1 MERYDPRVSNVP
13 PPQPSAWPS
22 APPPTRGQ
30 PSRWLGLVS
39 LGIALLAIGVAL
51 GAWLRPLPKNEPPP
65 AATYTSQQV
74 ADAKAKVCAAY
85 AKVHRALVLS
95 ADRSGDSDP
104 TAALAIATSGRQVLD
119 AGSRYLLTKLSDL
132 PATPPELGTAIRKL
146 AASYQELTI
155 GYLDGLTN
163 SDMEMKSPLQASDD
177 STAAI
182 ERLCK

>member
-13 PPQPSAWPS
+13 PPQPPAWPS
-22 APPPTRGQ
+22 TPPATRRQ

-65 AATYTSQQV
+65 APTYTSQQV
-74 ADAKAKVCAAY
+74 ADAKVKVCAAY

-95 ADRSGDSDP
+95 ADRNGNGDP
-104 TAALAIATSGRQVLD
+104 TATLAVATSGRQVLD

-132 PATPPELGTAIRKL
+132 PATPPELGTAIQKL

-163 SDMEMKSPLQASDD
+163 SDPEMKSPLQDSDD
-177 STAAI
+177 TTATI